1 MLLVVDGRVADWGP
15 LPDDLGAVALRSA
28 TALAG
33 VRGGRASVRPDEVDE
48 VRIVSAW
55 VAEHEPPCLALAR
68 AADEGQLERWLAL
81 AGATATPVAA

>member
-15 LPDDLGAVALRSA
+15 LPDDLGEAALRSA

-55 VAEHEPPCLALAR
+55 VAEHDPPWLGLAA
-68 AADEGQLERWLAL
+68 AADEEQLARWLVRARQDAPL
-81 AGATATPVAA
+81 AA